1 MSDTLHKTIKTTVEN
16 GRKTRLA
23 KSAAKQAAS
32 NAAKVPQKRPAD
44 ALIQSAA
51 KRAEP
56 APAKKVVRRA
66 TDNMNEESDSDDDS
80 EDSAEAAKP
89 TKREASVNKPG
100 RDKQLGCFP
109 VRSWADVPSI
119 KDDMPRL
126 TPPPGPAT
134 PAVNVKF
141 DEQPG
146 VKSAAAC
153 GLNVTITFP
162 SNMQPGSA
170 VALRAMLDNMIGTA

>member
-23 KSAAKQAAS
+23 KSAAKLAAS

-56 APAKKVVRRA
+56 APAKKVARRA
-66 TDNMNEESDSDDDS
+66 TDNMDESDSDDES
-80 EDSAEAAKP
+80 EDSVEAAKP
-89 TKREASVNKPG
+89 TRREASVNKPV

-109 VRSWADVPSI
+109 VRSWADVPPI
-119 KDDMPRL
+119 KGDRLRL
-126 TPPPGPAT
+126 TPPPVPVT
-134 PAVNVKF
+134 PAVNVNF
-141 DEQPG
+141 AEQPG

-162 SNMQPGSA
+162 SNMQPGA
-170 VALRAMLDNMIGTA
+170 ATALRAMLDNMIGTA

>member
-23 KSAAKQAAS
+23 KSAAKLAAS
-32 NAAKVPQKRPAD
+32 NAAKEPRKRPAD
-44 ALIQSAA
+44 ALQSAA

-56 APAKKVVRRA
+56 APAKKAARRA
-66 TDNMNEESDSDDDS
+66 TDNMNDESDSDDES
-80 EDSAEAAKP
+80 EDSVEAAKP
-89 TKREASVNKPG
+89 TRREASVNKPG

-109 VRSWADVPSI
+109 VRSWADAPI
-119 KDDMPRL
+119 KDDMLRL

-146 VKSAAAC
+146 VKSTAAC

-162 SNMQPGSA
+162 SNMQPGAAS
-170 VALRAMLDNMIGTA
+170 ALRAMLDSMIGTA